1 MSRRVTLVS
10 LAVFA
15 SVVTFAP
22 PAAARQSS
30 APGPHVAATAPHG
43 AVPAR
48 APDGRLVVVAAEAR
62 TPVRVDGALD
72 DTVWREAAPV
82 GHFVQSEPQDGQP
95 ATEPT
100 EVRVAYDRTTLYIA
114 ADCHDRDPTGGVV
127 NDIRKDFGNT
137 DQDTFEV
144 IIDTF
149 ADRRNGFVF
158 MTNRKGARADQQVA
172 NEGREINASWDAVW
186 VVRTRQ
192 TADGW
197 TVEMAIPFRSL
208 RFDAGVAGLWGI
220 NFSRRIRR
228 KNEIDFWS
236 PVTRAHNLARL
247 SLAGDL
253 DGLPALTPGRNLQ
266 VKPYVVGRSVRATG
280 AGTVFGTSGDVGL
293 DVKYGV
299 TPSLTLDATVN
310 PDFAQVEADELQV
323 NLTQFSTFYQE
334 KREFFLENSGIFY
347 VGDAARS
354 NNVSTAPTPDED
366 LLLFHSRRIG
376 LREDGAPLPIFGGG
390 RLTGR
395 AGGVE
400 LGLLTMQVRSTDT
413 SPNDNY
419 TVVRARKNV
428 LSGSDVGA
436 IFMSRQST
444 DASGDYNRVYGVDA
458 NIRFFGS
465 TDWNSYVV
473 KTSTPGYTT
482 GQYAFRTSI
491 NHEDDFY
498 HGKFGLMSLGDHF
511 NDELGYYRRIG
522 ARKWFM
528 DTGIRPRLAALQR
541 HGIREMHPH
550 AVWNYYT
557 DQTGRLIA
565 KKLHT
570 GYRFFF
576 NDGGYTELSVNP
588 VYDQIAT
595 PLSLSN
601 RAPAVPAGH
610 YAWTEYQLRFDT
622 DPSRVLSAAFTGITG
637 GLWSGTQRTVQLDLT
652 FLPSYRLK
660 LALGLS
666 RTAAEL
672 GVPDSHFVTSLW
684 TLRANYSF
692 STNMFLD
699 SLIQYNRDKD
709 QINANVRF
717 NVIHRPLSDLF
728 IVYNEQRFT
737 NGLGVTP
744 GRAVI
749 VKFTEMMSF

>member
-1 MSRRVTLVS
+1 M
-10 LAVFA
+10 
-15 SVVTFAP
+15 
-22 PAAARQSS
+22 
-30 APGPHVAATAPHG
+30 
-43 AVPAR
+43 
-48 APDGRLVVVAAEAR
+48 
-62 TPVRVDGALD
+62 RVDGALD
-72 DTVWREAAPV
+72 DAVWREATPV
-82 GHFVQSEPQDGQP
+82 EGFLQSEPQDGQP

-100 EVRVAYDRTTLYIA
+100 AVRVAYDRTMLYIA
-114 ADCHDRDPTGGVV
+114 AECHDSDPKGGVV
-127 NDIRKDFGNT
+127 NDIRKDFANT

-158 MTNRKGARADQQVA
+158 MTNREGARADQQVA

-186 VVRTRQ
+186 FVRTRQ
-192 TADGW
+192 AADGW
-197 TVEMAIPFRSL
+197 TVEMAIPFKSL
-208 RFDAGVAGLWGI
+208 RFDAAVAELWGI

-228 KNEIDFWS
+228 KNEVDFWS

-253 DGLPALTPGRNLQ
+253 GGLPALTPGRNLQ
-266 VKPYVVGRSVRATG
+266 VKPYVVGRSVRETG
-280 AGTVFGTSGDVGL
+280 AGTAFDTSGDVGL

-334 KREFFLENSGIFY
+334 KRDFFLENSGIFY

-366 LLLFHSRRIG
+366 LLLFNSRRIG
-376 LREDGAPLPIFGGG
+376 LREDGTPLSIFGGG

-395 AGGVE
+395 AGGLEV
-400 LGLLTMQVRSTDT
+400 GLLTMQVRSTAT

-419 TVVRARKNV
+419 TVARVRKNIF
-428 LSGSDVGA
+428 SGSDIGA

-465 TDWNSYVV
+465 TDWNSYVIR
-473 KTSTPGYTT
+473 TSTPGDTS
-482 GQYAFRTSI
+482 GQYAFRTSV
-491 NHEDDFY
+491 NHEDNFY

-511 NDELGYYRRIG
+511 NDELGYYRRVG

-528 DTGIRPRLAALQR
+528 DTGIRPRFAALQR

-557 DQTGRLIA
+557 DQSGRLIA

-570 GYRFFF
+570 GYTFFF

-588 VYDQIAT
+588 IDDEITT
-595 PLSLSN
+595 PLALSSH
-601 RAPAVPAGH
+601 APAVPVGH
-610 YAWTEYQLRFDT
+610 YGWTEYQLRYNT
-622 DPSRVLSAAFTGITG
+622 DPSRVLSAAFTGVTG
-637 GLWSGTQRTVQLDLT
+637 GLWSGTQRTVKLDLT

-660 LALGLS
+660 VGVGLS

-672 GVPDSHFVTSLW
+672 GVPDSRFVTSLW
-684 TLRANYSF
+684 TLRAAYSF

-699 SLIQYNRDKD
+699 SLVQYNRDQD

-717 NVIHRPLSDLF
+717 NFIHRPLSDF
-728 IVYNEQRFT
+728 FVVYNEQRFT
-737 NGLGVTP
+737 NGLAVNP
-744 GRAVI
+744 GRAII
-749 VKFTEMMSF
+749 VKFTQMMSF